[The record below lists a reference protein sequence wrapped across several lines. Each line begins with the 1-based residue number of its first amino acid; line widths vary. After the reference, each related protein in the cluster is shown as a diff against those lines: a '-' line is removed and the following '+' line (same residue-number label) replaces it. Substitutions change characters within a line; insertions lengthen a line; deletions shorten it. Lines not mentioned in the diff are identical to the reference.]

1 MSKGLFE
8 TALNYVSNYGFSVIP
23 LIPNKKIPPFDWK
36 EYQNRLPSESELKE
50 WFLEKNYNIG
60 IITGAVS
67 NLIVIDI
74 DNKNG
79 KNGFDY
85 ISGLDFTEIDFTEI
99 PSVKTPHN
107 GLHLYFR
114 YSEGVK
120 TYASE
125 KGIDIRSD
133 GGYVVAPPSVID
145 GIKYEW
151 YKPIELDK
159 SNLISIP
166 KIFLSL
172 DTDTKTHS
180 LREPPKLLA
189 KGTSILIDGETLSHS
204 EGEIFERWRALERDE
219 NFIRFIFKFVFMCEP
234 SKNMI
239 CVLHAE
245 KHASASVF
253 FSDKSQRFEYKDF
266 HDMKTYSIL
275 DLLLTYFGI
284 PERLKK
290 FFRVGFVSFFLRA
303 YNGNAKTEFEIYSL
317 LGDYDLRLAKTY
329 LVIASLNELEIEPF
343 LSVRSL
349 ASMLNLK
356 DITYTNRLLNFLCLI
371 GVLEKY
377 ERGERKA
384 NGFKLKRNLDTS
396 KLRNTLENL
405 NGLDIRKLSKQ
416 EALKYFDIHE
426 IEAIYKRKYKV

>member
-1 MSKGLFE
+1 MSETMSKAIAIYE
-8 TALNYVSNYGFSVIP
+8 TALNYVSLYGFSVIP
-23 LIPNKKIPPFDWK
+23 LIPGKKIPPFDWK
-36 EYQNRLPSESELKE
+36 EYQNRLPGESELKE
-50 WFLEKNYNIG
+50 WFLEKKYNNIG

-85 ISGLDFTEIDFTEI
+85 INGLDFTEI
-99 PSVKTPHN
+99 PSVVTPHN
-107 GLHLYFR
+107 GLHLYFS

-120 TYASE
+120 TIASE

-151 YKPIELDK
+151 KKTIELDK
-159 SNLISIP
+159 SNLLSIP
-166 KIFLSL
+166 EIFLSL

-180 LREPPKLLA
+180 LKPPKLLA
-189 KGTSILIDGETLSHS
+189 KGTSLIYGETLSHS
-204 EGEIFERWRALERDE
+204 EGKIFHRWQVLERDE
-219 NFIRFIFKFVFMCEP
+219 NFIRFVFKFVFRCEP
-234 SKNMI
+234 SKNMM

-253 FSDKSQRFEYKDF
+253 FIDKAQRFKYKDF
-266 HDMKTYSIL
+266 HDGETYSIL

-303 YNGNAKTEFEIYSL
+303 YNGNAKTEFETYSL

-384 NGFKLKRNLDTS
+384 NGFKLRNIDTS
-396 KLRNTLENL
+396 KLKSTLENL

>member
-1 MSKGLFE
+1 MSKALFE
-8 TALNYVSNYGFSVIP
+8 TAFNYVSLYGFSVIP

-85 ISGLDFTEIDFTEI
+85 ISGLDFAEI

-133 GGYVVAPPSVID
+133 GGYVVAPPSAID

-151 YKPIELDK
+151 YKPIEPDK
-159 SNLISIP
+159 SNLLSIP
-166 KIFLSL
+166 EIFLSI

-180 LREPPKLLA
+180 LKPPKLLA

-204 EGEIFERWRALERDE
+204 ESKIFERWRALERDE
-219 NFIRFIFKFVFMCEP
+219 NFIRFVFKFVFRCEP

-253 FSDKSQRFEYKDF
+253 LSDKSQRFEYKDF
-266 HDMKTYSIL
+266 HDGETYSIL

-284 PERLKK
+284 PKRLVSAL
-290 FFRVGFVSFFLRA
+290 RLGLVSFLLRA
-303 YNGNAKTEFEIYSL
+303 YNGNAKMEFETYSL
-317 LGDYDLRLAKTY
+317 LSDYDYRLAKTY
-329 LVIASLNELEIEPF
+329 LVIVSLNEINEPF

-349 ASMLNLK
+349 ASILNLK
-356 DITYTNRLLNFLCLI
+356 DITYTNRILNFLCLI

-384 NGFKLKRNLDTS
+384 NGFKLRNIETS
-396 KLRNTLENL
+396 KLKSTLENL
-405 NGLDIRKLSKQ
+405 SELDIRKLSKQ
-416 EALKYFDIHE
+416 EALQYFDIHE
-426 IEAIYKRKYKV
+426 VEAIYRRKYKA

>member
-1 MSKGLFE
+1 MSKDMSKAIYE
-8 TALNYVSNYGFSVIP
+8 TALNYVSLYGFSVIP

-60 IITGAVS
+60 IITGAKS

-85 ISGLDFTEIDFTEI
+85 INGLDITQI

-120 TYASE
+120 TIASE

-151 YKPIELDK
+151 KKTIELDK
-159 SNLISIP
+159 SNLLSIP
-166 KIFLSL
+166 EIFLSL

-180 LREPPKLLA
+180 LKPPKLLA
-189 KGTSILIDGETLSHS
+189 KGNSILIDGETLSHS
-204 EGEIFERWRALERDE
+204 EGKIFERWRALERDE
-219 NFIRFIFKFVFMCEP
+219 NFIRFVFKFVFRCEP

-284 PERLKK
+284 PVGLVGALRL
-290 FFRVGFVSFFLRA
+290 GLVSFLLRA
-303 YNGNAKTEFEIYSL
+303 YNGNAKTEFETYSL

-329 LVIASLNELEIEPF
+329 LVIASLNEINEPF

-356 DITYTNRLLNFLCLI
+356 NITYTNRLLNFLCLI

-384 NGFKLKRNLDTS
+384 NGFKLRNIDTA
-396 KLRNTLENL
+396 KLKNTLENL
-405 NGLDIRKLSKQ
+405 SELDLSKLSKQ

-426 IEAIYKRKYKV
+426 IETIYKRKYKV

>member
-1 MSKGLFE
+1 MSKAIYE
-8 TALNYVSNYGFSVIP
+8 TALNYVSLYGFSVIP

-85 ISGLDFTEIDFTEI
+85 INGLDFTQI
-99 PSVKTPHN
+99 PSVITPHD
-107 GLHLYFR
+107 GRHLYFR

-120 TYASE
+120 TIASE

-151 YKPIELDK
+151 YKPIEPDK
-159 SNLISIP
+159 SNLLSIP

-180 LREPPKLLA
+180 LKPPKLLA

-204 EGEIFERWRALERDE
+204 EGKIFERWRALERDE
-219 NFIRFIFKFVFMCEP
+219 NFIRFIFKFVFRCEP

-253 FSDKSQRFEYKDF
+253 FSDKAQRFEYKDF

-284 PERLKK
+284 PVGLVGALRL
-290 FFRVGFVSFFLRA
+290 GLVSFLLRA
-303 YNGNAKTEFEIYSL
+303 YNGNAKTEFETYSL

-329 LVIASLNELEIEPF
+329 LVIASLNEINEPF

-356 DITYTNRLLNFLCLI
+356 NITYTNRLLNFLCLI

-384 NGFKLKRNLDTS
+384 NGFKLRNLDTS
-396 KLRNTLENL
+396 KLKNTLENL
-405 NGLDIRKLSKQ
+405 NGLDIGKLSKQ
-416 EALKYFDIHE
+416 EALKYFDIQE